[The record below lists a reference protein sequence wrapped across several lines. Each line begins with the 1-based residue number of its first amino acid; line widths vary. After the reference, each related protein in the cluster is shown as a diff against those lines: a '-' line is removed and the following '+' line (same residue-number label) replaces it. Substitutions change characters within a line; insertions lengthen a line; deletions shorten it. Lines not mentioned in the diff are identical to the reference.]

1 MSRYILRR
9 LLHMIPALAGVI
21 LLTFVLFNVVGG
33 SPATMVLGM
42 HATAQSLEDYET
54 ARGCSLPLFF
64 GRETTTRA
72 FEDMDAARASAAW
85 KLKDAVLSK
94 GTYGLPLALDIEGP
108 VRWIFRGRVTGA
120 ASLVCERLS
129 GEKIAVPLR
138 RQAEFTALPGDRYS
152 LSVEQGTVSIK
163 NLRLRRLQDNPFHS
177 QLVLYLRQLAR
188 LDFGI
193 SLEANQKV
201 SALLKSGILPSLCLT
216 APILFGGTAVA
227 IFMALL
233 CAYFRDRFFDRLL
246 VVLATVL
253 MSVNYIIWV
262 IAGQYFFAYRLEWFP
277 IWGFESWRYLLLPV
291 FIGIVTGLGRDVR
304 FYRTVMLD
312 EMYKDYVRTA
322 RAKGV
327 NPAGILFRHVLP
339 NAMVPVFTNVSISI
353 PFLFTGSLLLE
364 SFFGIP
370 GLGSLSINAINSSD
384 FDVIRAVVL
393 IGAVVYVVVNLITD
407 LCYAWVDP
415 RVRLK

>member
-42 HATAQSLEDYET
+42 HATAQALEDYEF
-54 ARGCSLPLFF
+54 ARGYNLPLFF
-64 GRETTTRA
+64 GCEIKTRA
-72 FEDMDAARASAAW
+72 FEDLDAARAASLW
-85 KLKDAVLSK
+85 KHDDAVLPK
-94 GTYGLPLALDIEGP
+94 GTYELPLAFDCAGKI
-108 VRWIFRGRVTGA
+108 RWKFRGRVTGT
-120 ASLVCERLS
+120 ASIVCERLT
-129 GEKIAVPLR
+129 GEKTAVPLR
-138 RQAEFTALPGDRYS
+138 RLAKFKALPGDRYS
-152 LSVEQGTVSIK
+152 IAVEQGAVDIRG
-163 NLRLRRLQDNPFHS
+163 LRLRKVQWNPFNS
-177 QLVLYLRQLAR
+177 QLFLYLRQLAR
-188 LDFGI
+188 LDFGM
-193 SLEANQKV
+193 SLDANQKV
-201 SALLKSGILPSLCLT
+201 STLLKSGIVPSLCLT
-216 APILFGGTAVA
+216 VPILFGGTAVA
-227 IFMALL
+227 LVMALL

-277 IWGFESWRYLLLPV
+277 IWGFESWRFLLLPV

-304 FYRTVMLD
+304 FYRTVILD

-327 NPAGILFRHVLP
+327 SPAGILARHVLP
-339 NAMVPVFTNVSISI
+339 NAMVPVLTNVSISI
-353 PFLFTGSLLLE
+353 PYLFTGSLLLE

-370 GLGSLSINAINSSD
+370 GLGNLSINAINSSD

-393 IGAVVYVVVNLITD
+393 IGAGVYVVVNLITD

>member
-1 MSRYILRR
+1 MIRYILRR

-42 HATAQSLEDYET
+42 HATPQSLEDYET
-54 ARGCSLPLFF
+54 ARGCNLPLFL
-64 GRETTTRA
+64 GRKIKTRA
-72 FEDMDAARASAAW
+72 FEDMDAARAAAAW
-85 KLKDAVLSK
+85 NFKDAVLPEGVYELS
-94 GTYGLPLALDIEGP
+94 LAAACEGD
-108 VRWIFRGRVTGA
+108 VRWTFRGRVSGSASIVCRRA
-120 ASLVCERLS
+120 A
-129 GEKIAVPLR
+129 GEIISVPLR
-138 RQAEFTALPGDRYS
+138 RSADFTALPGDRFS
-152 LSVEQGTVSIK
+152 LVVEQGTVSIK
-163 NLRLRRLQDNPFHS
+163 SLRLRRLQNNPFNS
-177 QLVLYLRQLAR
+177 QLFLYLRQLAR
-188 LDFGI
+188 LDFGV

-201 SALLKSGILPSLCLT
+201 SSLLRNGIVPSLCLT
-216 APILFGGTAVA
+216 APILFGGTVVS

-233 CAYFRDRFFDRLL
+233 CAYFRDRPMDRLL

-277 IWGFESWRYLLLPV
+277 IWGFESWRFLLLPV

-327 NPAGILFRHVLP
+327 SPAGILARHVLP
-339 NAMVPVFTNVSISI
+339 NAMVPVLTNVSISI
-353 PFLFTGSLLLE
+353 PYLFTGSLLLE

-393 IGAVVYVVVNLITD
+393 IGAAVYVVVNLITD